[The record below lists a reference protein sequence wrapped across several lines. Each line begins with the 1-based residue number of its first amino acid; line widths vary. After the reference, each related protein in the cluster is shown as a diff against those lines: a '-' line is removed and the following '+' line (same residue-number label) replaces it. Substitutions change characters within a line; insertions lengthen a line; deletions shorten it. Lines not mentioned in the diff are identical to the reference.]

1 MRIDRSC
8 ATSPD
13 TAGSQESYDVTLEAY
28 RIVGQA
34 IKPALVAVAAHGSE
48 ELIGIIRRIFRAGL
62 YAYDDCHYL
71 FAKLGEDAMY
81 RGRIRPCQGIL
92 FSQSTLPPAIEIE
105 AAKPVS

>member
-1 MRIDRSC
+1 MPPALAKRAHR
-8 ATSPD
+8 
-13 TAGSQESYDVTLEAY
+13 ERYDVTLEAR

-34 IKPALVAVAAHGSE
+34 IESPLMAVASHGPE
-48 ELIGIIRRIFRAGL
+48 QPIGVIGRVFRADL
-62 YAYDDCHYL
+62 YADNHCHYL